1 MMTEQPI
8 ESAAQNGEQYWQRQI
23 ERWETSNLTQ
33 AEFCRRNGFK
43 SSKFLYWKTKLRK
56 SQKSDISFVQIPVGD
71 TNTAK
76 QYGSNIFP
84 IRIVIHDRFQI
95 EIGPAFDPGTLQRLI
110 HTLERL

>member
-8 ESAAQNGEQYWQRQI
+8 ETDPQSREQYWEKQI
-23 ERWETSNLTQ
+23 ELWEASKLTQ

-56 SQKSDISFVQIPVGD
+56 SQKSNISFVQIPVGA
-71 TNTAK
+71 TNDLER
-76 QYGSNIFP
+76 YESNVSP
-84 IRIVIHDRFQI
+84 IRIVIRDRFQV

-110 HTLERL
+110 YTLERL